1 MARLDQTP
9 KVTNPR
15 TQRNLHRAL
24 QRAESENDKTRID
37 LIKNYLNGAQA
48 LPEPNVKKPKT

>member
-1 MARLDQTP
+1 MSRLDQTP
-9 KVTNPR
+9 KVANPR

-37 LIKNYLNGAQA
+37 RIKNMLNGALA
-48 LPEPNVKKPKT
+48 LPEPNVKKVK